1 MSDRSFR
8 VGVGG
13 MIQESHSFSP
23 ASSSLERFRS
33 GLYLR
38 GREVF
43 DTLGSCRH
51 EVAGGL
57 SELRE
62 AAVPLFFAFAAS
74 SGRPLD
80 DPTYCHLQ
88 AELLGAIRDAGP
100 LDGLLLVTH
109 GAMVTEAD
117 DDGTGRLYAAIREL
131 VGPDLPIV
139 ATIDCHANVT
149 QRMVDLTD
157 AMVFYH
163 TQPHVDHVETGALG
177 ARILTGIL
185 HGGPR
190 PAKAFRSLP
199 MVLPGENGNTTGGA
213 FEPVM
218 REVGRRGAA
227 RRPLRRCVRGA
238 AVDGSGRAAA
248 PGDGTFVFG
257 DSADAPGSGAT
268 GDSTALLRALLD
280 AGFRRTALLNI
291 VDAAAVDAAEAAGV
305 GAQVRLTIGAS
316 LDRTFYQPVPIVARV
331 AGLAPGR
338 FRHETAANTG
348 FPFDLGGVAVL
359 EVGSISIMAMRRA
372 VVQWD
377 PEMYRCAG
385 LEPTTFRVVQVKS
398 PGGFRNAYG
407 PLADRIFIVDLP
419 GLCSPDFSLFPWKRV
434 RRPIFPLDDIRE
446 PEPWRAAG

>member
-1 MSDRSFR
+1 MSERSEPHSKSDRSFR

-185 HGGPR
+185 DGEP
-190 PAKAFRSLP
+190 PAGEGVPLP
-199 MVLPGENGNTTGGA
+199 ADGA
-213 FEPVM
+213 AG
-218 REVGRRGAA
+218 RERQHHRRGVRAGDARGGRRRGSGPASSPPVRARCSRGWIWPSTAA
-227 RRPLRRCVRGA
+227 R
-238 AVDGSGRAAA
+238 
-248 PGDGTFVFG
+248 
-257 DSADAPGSGAT
+257 
-268 GDSTALLRALLD
+268 
-280 AGFRRTALLNI
+280 
-291 VDAAAVDAAEAAGV
+291 
-305 GAQVRLTIGAS
+305 
-316 LDRTFYQPVPIVARV
+316 
-331 AGLAPGR
+331 
-338 FRHETAANTG
+338 
-348 FPFDLGGVAVL
+348 
-359 EVGSISIMAMRRA
+359 
-372 VVQWD
+372 
-377 PEMYRCAG
+377 
-385 LEPTTFRVVQVKS
+385 
-398 PGGFRNAYG
+398 
-407 PLADRIFIVDLP
+407 
-419 GLCSPDFSLFPWKRV
+419 
-434 RRPIFPLDDIRE
+434 
-446 PEPWRAAG
+446 

>member
-51 EVAGGL
+51 EVAGAL
-57 SELRE
+57 SELRD

-80 DPTYCHLQ
+80 DATYTHLQ
-88 AELLGAIRDAGP
+88 DELLGAIREAGP

-218 REVGRRGAA
+218 REVVAAEERPGVLSAGAHARCSRGWIWPSTAA
-227 RRPLRRCVRGA
+227 R
-238 AVDGSGRAAA
+238 
-248 PGDGTFVFG
+248 
-257 DSADAPGSGAT
+257 
-268 GDSTALLRALLD
+268 
-280 AGFRRTALLNI
+280 
-291 VDAAAVDAAEAAGV
+291 
-305 GAQVRLTIGAS
+305 
-316 LDRTFYQPVPIVARV
+316 
-331 AGLAPGR
+331 
-338 FRHETAANTG
+338 
-348 FPFDLGGVAVL
+348 
-359 EVGSISIMAMRRA
+359 
-372 VVQWD
+372 
-377 PEMYRCAG
+377 
-385 LEPTTFRVVQVKS
+385 
-398 PGGFRNAYG
+398 
-407 PLADRIFIVDLP
+407 
-419 GLCSPDFSLFPWKRV
+419 
-434 RRPIFPLDDIRE
+434 
-446 PEPWRAAG
+446 

>member
-23 ASSSLERFRS
+23 ASSSLERFHS

-80 DPTYCHLQ
+80 DPTYTHLQ
-88 AELLGAIRDAGP
+88 DELLGAIRDAGP

-185 HGGPR
+185 HGGRR

-199 MVLPGENGNTTGGA
+199 MVLQGENGNTTGGA

-218 REVGRRGAA
+218 REVVAAEKRPGVLSAGAHARCSRGWIWPSTAA
-227 RRPLRRCVRGA
+227 R
-238 AVDGSGRAAA
+238 
-248 PGDGTFVFG
+248 
-257 DSADAPGSGAT
+257 
-268 GDSTALLRALLD
+268 
-280 AGFRRTALLNI
+280 
-291 VDAAAVDAAEAAGV
+291 
-305 GAQVRLTIGAS
+305 
-316 LDRTFYQPVPIVARV
+316 
-331 AGLAPGR
+331 
-338 FRHETAANTG
+338 
-348 FPFDLGGVAVL
+348 
-359 EVGSISIMAMRRA
+359 
-372 VVQWD
+372 
-377 PEMYRCAG
+377 
-385 LEPTTFRVVQVKS
+385 
-398 PGGFRNAYG
+398 
-407 PLADRIFIVDLP
+407 
-419 GLCSPDFSLFPWKRV
+419 
-434 RRPIFPLDDIRE
+434 
-446 PEPWRAAG
+446 